1 MTDPETPE
9 GSGEPDVDV
18 VIPTRN
24 RAVELATTLAGLAA
38 QQYPRFRV
46 LVSDQSDGDPSYATP
61 PAQSMA
67 RVLGLRGCPV
77 TFTRHL
83 PRRGLAEHR
92 QFLLEQATA
101 PYVLFLDDDVWL
113 EPGALARMRQAIGA
127 LRCGFVGAA
136 VQGLSYVDDERPHQL
151 THYEEWTG
159 PVEPETMTR
168 DNPAWWRA
176 SLNAAANPY
185 HLERRLGL
193 APGEWRAYKV
203 AWIGGC
209 VLYDR
214 GALLAS
220 GGFDFWPDL
229 PVEHAGEDV
238 GAQWRVM
245 ARYGGAGVL
254 PSGAI
259 HLESPTTVPD
269 REVEVTEVFE
279 EFRGSWE
286 GAHR

>member
-1 MTDPETPE
+1 MTGAAT
-9 GSGEPDVDV
+9 PDVDI

-24 RAVELATTLAGLAA
+24 RRVELATTLAGLAA
-38 QQYPRFRV
+38 QTYRRFRV
-46 LVSDQSDGDPSYATP
+46 LVSDQSDDEPSYATP
-61 PAQSMA
+61 PAQAMA
-67 RVLGLRGCPV
+67 RVLRLAGQDV

-92 QFLLEQATA
+92 DWLLRQATA

-113 EPGALARMRQAIGA
+113 EPEALGRMRTAIGE
-127 LRCGFVGAA
+127 LGCGFVGAA
-136 VQGLSYVDDERPHQL
+136 VQGLSYVEDVRPHQL
-151 THYEEWTG
+151 AFYEEWDG
-159 PVEPETMTR
+159 PVTPETMTR
-168 DNPAWWRA
+168 TSRSWWRA

-185 HLERRLGL
+185 HLEKQLDL
-193 APGEWRAYKV
+193 KPGEWRAYKV

-214 GALLAS
+214 EALITC
-220 GGFDFWPDL
+220 GGFDFWPQL

-245 ARYGGAGVL
+245 AKYGGAGVL
-254 PSGAI
+254 PTGAI

-269 REVEVTEVFE
+269 REIEVTEVFE
-279 EFRGSWE
+279 EFRGS
-286 GAHR
+286 

>member
-1 MTDPETPE
+1 V
-9 GSGEPDVDV
+9 DVDIL
-18 VIPTRN
+18 IPSRN
-24 RAVELATTLAGLAA
+24 RPVELATTLAGLAG
-38 QQYPRFRV
+38 QRYRRFRV
-46 LVSDQSDGDPSYATP
+46 FVSDQSDGEPSYATP
-61 PAQSMA
+61 PAESMA
-67 RVLGLRGCPV
+67 RVLRLRGQDV

-92 QFLLEQATA
+92 AFLLDQATA

-113 EPGALARMRQAIGA
+113 EPDALGRLREAIGV
-127 LRCGFVGAA
+127 LGCGFVGAA
-136 VQGLSYVDDERPHQL
+136 VQGLSYVDDVRPHQL
-151 THYEEWTG
+151 APYEEWPG
-159 PVEPETMTR
+159 VVAPETITR
-168 DNPAWWRA
+168 DSPASWRA

-185 HLERRLGL
+185 HLERKLGL
-193 APGEWRAYKV
+193 RPGEWRAYKI

-214 GALLAS
+214 AKLLDS

-245 ARYGGAGVL
+245 ARHGGAGIV
-254 PSGAI
+254 PTGAI
-259 HLESPTTVPD
+259 HLESPTTVPY

-279 EFRGSWE
+279 EFRSAE
-286 GAHR
+286 